1 MRPDIVI
8 IGAGPA
14 GLLAAREAARQGVDV
29 LVLEEHV
36 EVGVPDH
43 CAGLLSVTG
52 LASLGLNPPSQVIQ
66 NHVNGAVIYAPS
78 GHSIHI
84 ERGKREALVIDR
96 RAFDRWLA
104 DRAISAGV
112 EVRTGIKVADIIHG
126 QSVEGVQIGKDRTNL
141 SASLVID
148 GEGSRCILS
157 KSVGLQG
164 VPRKSMRPAYQ
175 FEVKGANV
183 HDDLVEMFY
192 SNKVAP
198 GFFAWIIPLGE
209 GRARVGLAARDR
221 SKIRLQAAMK
231 YHPII
236 RERLQ
241 NATIER
247 GFGGIVLVGLPVK
260 RTYTDG
266 FMIVGDAAGM
276 VKATTGGGVIIG
288 GAIAQIAGT
297 IGAEAINREDVS
309 HRMLEKYERSWQAQ
323 YSHDFRAMY
332 LTQRLIGSLSDKGLD
347 TLISNATELGLLD
360 TVKESGDMDMQGEV
374 ILKLLRRPVTALAGL
389 KVIRHLN
396 LSHL

>member
-1 MRPDIVI
+1 MSPDIAI

-14 GLLAAREAARQGVDV
+14 GLLAAREAALQGVDV
-29 LVLEEHV
+29 LVLEEHE

-52 LASLGLNPPSQVIQ
+52 LASLGLKPPSHVIQ
-66 NHVNGAVIYAPS
+66 NHVRGAVIYAPS

-104 DRAISAGV
+104 ERAINSGV
-112 EVRTGIKVADIIHG
+112 EVRTGVRVTEVIHK
-126 QSVEGVQIGKDRTNL
+126 QYVEGVRIGKDRTDL
-141 SASLVID
+141 KASVVID
-148 GEGSRCILS
+148 GEGSRCVIS
-157 KSVGLQG
+157 KSVGLPG

-175 FEVKGANV
+175 FEVRGTNI
-183 HDDLVEMFY
+183 HEDLVEMFY
-192 SNKVAP
+192 GNQIAP

-231 YHPII
+231 HHPII

-241 NATIER
+241 DATIER

-260 RTYTDG
+260 RTYTTG
-266 FMIVGDAAGM
+266 LMVVGDAAGM

-288 GAIAQIAGT
+288 GAIAQIAGVV
-297 IGAEAINREDVS
+297 GAEALKREDVS
-309 HRMLEKYERSWQAQ
+309 QQMLEKYERAWQAR
-323 YSHDFRAMY
+323 YSRDLKAMY
-332 LTQRLIGSLSDKGLD
+332 LTQQVIGALSDKGLD
-347 TLISNATELGLLD
+347 LLISNAAELGLLD
-360 TVKESGDMDMQGEV
+360 TVKRAGDMDMQGEV
-374 ILKLLRRPVTALAGL
+374 ILKLLRRPATALAGL
-389 KVIRHLN
+389 NVIRHLN
-396 LSHL
+396 LIHL